1 MGNIDLDSP
10 EGRKSYLTEKLND
23 LIKGINENYGTILLD
38 ELINRLEIT
47 IRDFNDEMKDL
58 CDKLVNKEKERQQI
72 LDLIKTGDSAVGIS
86 NESPLESQDELSN
99 KEESS
104 NLDSNEIPS
113 EDELTEWEKKLSQL
127 EKGND

>member
-1 MGNIDLDSP
+1 MANIDLDSS

-23 LIKGINENYGTILLD
+23 LIKGINENYGTVLLD
-38 ELINRLEIT
+38 ELVNRLEIT

-72 LDLIKTGDSAVGIS
+72 LDLIKTGDGGIEMPNDS
-86 NESPLESQDELSN
+86 QGGNGTNESQSDKQSVGD
-99 KEESS
+99 
-104 NLDSNEIPS
+104 LDTPIS

-127 EKGND
+127 ERGE